1 MHKEYVQKI
10 DPFEFPQVY
19 QIISRRL
26 EELLENM
33 KWKPDIVNR
42 IYLQPKINYKEQTIV
57 GILRILKR
65 EVFNQKNGISPRD
78 AFHFRF
84 GIRCNHSLFDTG
96 IL

>member
-1 MHKEYVQKI
+1 MFKKLI
-10 DPFEFPQVY
+10 RFEFPQVY

-26 EELLENM
+26 EELSENM
-33 KWKPDIVNR
+33 EWKPDIVNR
-42 IYLQPKINYKEQTIV
+42 IYLQSKINYKEQTIYCWNPSNFK
-57 GILRILKR
+57 KR
-65 EVFNQKNGISPRD
+65 SFQSKNGISPRD